1 MTGLLI
7 GFYFREKSV
16 YIGINTMEAIG
27 MPKYV
32 HCYVNEDDKC
42 IFLEG
47 CEKDLDAARVR
58 CQRNRVTGYLYYT
71 FSAPGFLKW
80 MAENIV
86 MRRDPVGNIKPD
98 KDKSTEKIDGIVAAI
113 MALDRCIKN
122 ANTRGSIYDE
132 RGIISV

>member
-7 GFYFREKSV
+7 GFYFREKTV

-47 CEKDLDAARVR
+47 CEKDLDAAKVR
-58 CQRNRVTGYLYYT
+58 CQRNRVTGNLYYT
-71 FSAPGFLKW
+71 LSAPGFLKW
-80 MAENIV
+80 MADIMGIKPDSESVRMSGRYIEGENIV
-86 MRRDPVGNIKPD
+86 
-98 KDKSTEKIDGIVAAI
+98 
-113 MALDRCIKN
+113 C
-122 ANTRGSIYDE
+122 YDLTDYDVIPYNE
-132 RGIISV
+132 QKGWRE